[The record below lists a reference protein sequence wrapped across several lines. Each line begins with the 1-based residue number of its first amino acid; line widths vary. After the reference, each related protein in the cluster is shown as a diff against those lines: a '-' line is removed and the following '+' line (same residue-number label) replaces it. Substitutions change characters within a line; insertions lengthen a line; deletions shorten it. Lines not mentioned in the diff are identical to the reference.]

1 MAVETKNDTVSYVDS
16 GGRTEEAVGVVIM
29 GGNTAGGGGSSS
41 AIAVKS
47 ANYTPRGDQQITIA
61 TLQTKQT
68 LTVPSLATVAF
79 MQNNTTQALRWRDSP
94 SGTDPTTTVGQ
105 RIIAGATLTYDG
117 NLANF
122 EIIAEA
128 AGTGTLDIVYY
139 S

>member
-1 MAVETKNDTVSYVDS
+1 MTVSTVNDTVSYVGSD
-16 GGRTEEAVGVVIM
+16 GKPQEAQGVVILA
-29 GGNTAGGGGSSS
+29 GAGGAGSG
-41 AIAVKS
+41 ITVKPG
-47 ANYTPRGDQQITIA
+47 NYTPRGDQQITIA

-68 LTVPSLATVAF
+68 LSIPANATVAF

-94 SGTDPTTTVGQ
+94 AGTDPTTTVGQ
-105 RIIAGATLTYDG
+105 RIVAGGTLTYDG
-117 NLANF
+117 ALANF